1 MEKEIALGAETENAM
16 EMANKSVMRK
26 IKEWIDMADEVQ
38 QINIKLR
45 DENNQLRENYEK
57 ERAKVYQLNFE
68 IERKQPK
75 KVKKVSKKMSK
86 PDLRLKRNIHN
97 FQDRQGVN
105 KTVDGRETALSDAFS
120 KRKSIT
126 F

>member
-1 MEKEIALGAETENAM
+1 
-16 EMANKSVMRK
+16 
-26 IKEWIDMADEVQ
+26 MADEVQ